1 MTLKISYSKKMI
13 NVNLITTNTPK
24 NIELLWHYLHDEER
38 VCTPRTHA
46 IDVAIC
52 IVFHLNT
59 EGLLSF
65 AQQHNTPKNKIHP
78 YTTIRYQLAQFI
90 EHEKLQYILSNFRL
104 AYTHS
109 PSVKTTDGCSND
121 TFKKSYAHQACDHLL
136 ILANL
141 KIAHFEKLFGQEL
154 LKTYTNNC
162 LTELSVTPRAK
173 NALEHLAPEHPRY
186 SALHGLLEAIHQ
198 AFCPVPI

>member
-1 MTLKISYSKKMI
+1 MTD
-13 NVNLITTNTPK
+13 VNLTTTNTPE
-24 NIELLWHYLHDEER
+24 NIGLLWHYLHNKER
-38 VCTPRTHA
+38 VCTPRTDA

-65 AQQHNTPKNKIHP
+65 AQQHNHP
-78 YTTIRYQLAQFI
+78 VKKLSLYTTIRYQLAEFI
-90 EHEKLQYILSNFRL
+90 ENEKLQYILSNFRL

-109 PSVKTTDGCSND
+109 PSVKTGEAD
-121 TFKKSYAHQACDHLL
+121 SYDNLQERYAQQACDHLL

-162 LTELSVTPRAK
+162 LTKLSVTSSAK

-186 SALHGLLEAIHQ
+186 SALHELLNAIHQ